1 MKAVLDRM
9 LELES
14 YNELVELLR
23 GIVTDQEE
31 LSDETQ
37 RQQRE
42 KLKDFRGVRPYV
54 GST

>member
-9 LELES
+9 LELEG

-23 GIVTDQEE
+23 GIVSEQDDLRQET
-31 LSDETQ
+31 L

-42 KLKDFRGVRPYV
+42 KLQELLEE
-54 GST
+54 

>member
-23 GIVTDQEE
+23 GIVSDQEQIKQR
-31 LSDETQ
+31 TQ
-37 RQQRE
+37 QQQRE
-42 KLKDFRGVRPYV
+42 KLRGLLDE
-54 GST
+54 